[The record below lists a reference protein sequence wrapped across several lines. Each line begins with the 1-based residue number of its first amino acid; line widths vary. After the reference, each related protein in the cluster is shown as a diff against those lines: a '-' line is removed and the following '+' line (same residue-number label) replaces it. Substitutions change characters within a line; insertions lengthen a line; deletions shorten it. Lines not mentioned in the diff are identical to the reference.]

1 MTHALPDPTTPIW
14 STDTFLRTG
23 SVVPGNVLNFDDTG
37 TAVGFLA
44 DPTVIP
50 PEVEAWAR
58 EELAHIP
65 DWVPGPDVVSPHCAH
80 HIPKTLPCGTK
91 MTFWCTEPVKHA
103 GAHEARGRGPEVFAS
118 APIRKPSPRK
128 RAAA

>member
-14 STDTFLRTG
+14 TTGTFLRTG

-37 TAVGFLA
+37 TAVGLLA

-50 PEVEAWAR
+50 PEIVAWAK

-65 DWVPGPDVVSPHCAH
+65 SWEPKPWPGPRSGLCARTTPVVLA
-80 HIPKTLPCGTK
+80 CGTRLE
-91 MTFWCTEPVKHA
+91 FICTEQPGHPD
-103 GAHEARGRGPEVFAS
+103 GHQMLEVA
-118 APIRKPSPRK
+118 
-128 RAAA
+128 